1 MINRPKMARRVLP
14 TAIALGLL
22 VPAGFAPLALAQ
34 QADEMVEEIVT
45 IGSRRPQRSNTDS
58 SVPVDVISGD
68 EFVNMGFA
76 DMDDMLKTAIPSYNV
91 ARNEISDAATIVR
104 PANLRGLPPDNVL
117 ILVNG
122 KRRHRSGVIAELGGS
137 LSSGSQGADISAIPS
152 MAIKQVEVL
161 RDGAAALYG
170 SDAIAGVIGFQLNDS
185 AEGMSLEVRTGESGE
200 GDGGLTQV
208 QGNIGLP
215 LGDDG
220 FLNIT
225 GSWMEQ
231 DPTSRSVQRTDAIN
245 LLTNGNAAQKASV
258 ASPYAQ
264 VWGAPEQIDNYN
276 IFVNSG
282 IEVSDSLEVYAFG
295 NYGSRETLGGFYFR
309 NPNSRGGVY
318 TNGSTRA
325 VVDTTIRNRA
335 TGVTSNCPALTSP
348 GSGGNGV
355 PLNQAAVAADA
366 LALANLPSNCWVMNQ
381 PTPGGYTPQF
391 GAQLKDASIVIG
403 GRGDIT
409 PNLSYDISGSYGR
422 NAVSFLLNNSWNPS
436 NGPDGFVNGELQ
448 RNFDI
453 GQNVQ
458 SETNFNIDMNY
469 TMPVD
474 GLASDLNIAF
484 GGEWRDE
491 RFETIVGEKN
501 SWVAGRFAF
510 QNVDGSNTYSDGV
523 TPLPN
528 LSIGAHGFAGFS
540 PEQSGY
546 WGRSNYAVY
555 SDFEADITDSF
566 TAGLAV
572 RYEDFESF
580 GDTTNFKVSGRYRLT
595 DALAVRASYNTGF
608 RAPTPGQENVTKL
621 STITVD
627 GELQQRGQIPPT
639 NPIAGALGAQALKPE
654 DSKNY
659 SLGMVWDV
667 TGDINVTVDYF
678 NIEIKDR
685 IAATGTIDISSRS
698 AIAGVGC
705 PAALAAGR
713 NLALCLQEAGVPGA
727 ADLSSVSFYTNDFST
742 TTQGVDLVATWNL
755 DFGDMGNGT
764 LNAAWNWTETE
775 VDNAGQE
782 VNRNRVVGLENQNPQ
797 NRGVFTYNHFL
808 NDFRFLARLRTYD
821 DWIDSGWS
829 GDTTS
834 RGPNGLGYTI
844 NCGFNTD
851 NCYSGESVVDLEAAY
866 TWNSNYTFVVGANNA
881 FDQDAAINQNNLD
894 GTIGSGGLYA
904 GSTPWGT
911 EGAFYY
917 ARVRVDF

>member
-170 SDAIAGVIGFQLNDS
+170 SDAIAGVIGFQLNDA

-231 DPTSRSVQRTDAIN
+231 DPTSRSLQRTDAIN

-295 NYGSRETLGGFYFR
+295 NYGSRETLGGFYYR

-540 PEQSGY
+540 PEQAGY

-555 SDFEADITDSF
+555 TDLEADITDSF

>member
-122 KRRHRSGVIAELGGS
+122 KRRHRSGVIAELGGD

-208 QGNIGLP
+208 QGNIGMP

-231 DPTSRSVQRTDAIN
+231 DATSRTLQRTDAATLISS
-245 LLTNGNAAQKASV
+245 GNAAQKASV
-258 ASPYAQ
+258 ENPAQ
-264 VWGAPEQIDNYN
+264 IYGAPEQIDNYN
-276 IFVNSG
+276 LFFNSG
-282 IEVSDSLEVYAFG
+282 IKVSDDLEVYAFG
-295 NYGSRETLGGFYFR
+295 NYGARETIGGFFYR
-309 NPNSRGGVY
+309 NPNNRGGVY

-325 VVDTTIRNRA
+325 VVDTNIRNRA
-335 TGVTSNCPALTSP
+335 TGVTSNCPALKSP
-348 GSGGNGV
+348 GSGSNGV
-355 PLNQAAVAADA
+355 PLDQAKVAADA

-381 PTPGGYTPQF
+381 VVPGGYTPAF
-391 GAQLKDASIVIG
+391 GAQLKDASIVG
-403 GRGDIT
+403 GFRGDIT
-409 PNLSYDISGSYGR
+409 SNLSYDVSASYGR
-422 NAVSFLLNNSWNPS
+422 NAVSFMIDNTWNPS

-448 RNFDI
+448 RKFDL

-458 SETNFNIDMNY
+458 SETNFNLDMNY

-474 GLASDLNIAF
+474 GFASDLNIAF

-510 QNVDGSNTYSDGV
+510 QNVDNSNTYSDGV
-523 TPLPN
+523 TKLPN

-540 PEQSGY
+540 PEQAGY

-555 SDFEADITDSF
+555 TDLEADITDSF
-566 TAGLAV
+566 TAGIAV

-595 DALAVRASYNTGF
+595 DSLAVRASYNTGF

-705 PAALAAGR
+705 PDALAAGR

-821 DWIDSGWS
+821 DWIDSSWS
-829 GDTTS
+829 GDTTP
-834 RGPNGLGYTI
+834 RGPQGLGYTI

-866 TWNSNYTFVVGANNA
+866 TWNSNYTFVIGANNA
-881 FDQDAAINQNNLD
+881 FDQDAALDQTNFD
-894 GTIGSGGLYA
+894 GTVGNGSLYA

>member
-45 IGSRRPQRSNTDS
+45 IGSRRPQRSDTDS
-58 SVPVDVISGD
+58 SVPIDVISGD

-231 DPTSRSVQRTDAIN
+231 DPTSRSLQRTDAIN

-258 ASPYAQ
+258 AQPYAQ

-309 NPNSRGGVY
+309 NPNSRSGVY

-325 VVDTTIRNRA
+325 VVDTNIRNRA

-555 SDFEADITDSF
+555 TDFEADITDSF

-639 NPIAGALGAQALKPE
+639 NPIAGALGAEALKPE

-685 IAATGTIDISSRS
+685 IAATGTINISSRG

-705 PAALAAGR
+705 PDALAAGR

-821 DWIDSGWS
+821 DWIDSNWS
-829 GDTTS
+829 GDSTS

-911 EGAFYY
+911 EGSFYY

>member
-1 MINRPKMARRVLP
+1 MIYRPKMARRVLP

-325 VVDTTIRNRA
+325 VVDTNIRNRA

-366 LALANLPSNCWVMNQ
+366 LAMANLPSNCFVMNQ

>member
-231 DPTSRSVQRTDAIN
+231 DPTSRSLQRTDAIN

-325 VVDTTIRNRA
+325 VVDTNIRNRA

-355 PLNQAAVAADA
+355 PLDQAAVAADA
-366 LALANLPSNCWVMNQ
+366 LAMANLPSNCFVMNQ

-540 PEQSGY
+540 PEQAGY

-555 SDFEADITDSF
+555 TDFEADITDSF

-678 NIEIKDR
+678 NIEIQDR

-705 PAALAAGR
+705 PDALAAGR

-755 DFGDMGNGT
+755 DFGNMGNGT

-894 GTIGSGGLYA
+894 GTIGDGSLYA

>member
-231 DPTSRSVQRTDAIN
+231 DPTSRSLQRTDAIN

-366 LALANLPSNCWVMNQ
+366 LALANLPSNCFVMNQ

-491 RFETIVGEKN
+491 RFETLVGEKN

-639 NPIAGALGAQALKPE
+639 NPIAGALGAEALKPE

-685 IAATGTIDISSRS
+685 IAATGTINISSRG

-705 PAALAAGR
+705 PDALAAGR

-911 EGAFYY
+911 EGSFYY

>member
-45 IGSRRPQRSNTDS
+45 IGSRRPQRSSTDS

-325 VVDTTIRNRA
+325 VVDTNIRNRA

-366 LALANLPSNCWVMNQ
+366 LALANLPSNCFVMNQ

-491 RFETIVGEKN
+491 RFETLVGEKN

-639 NPIAGALGAQALKPE
+639 NPIAGALGAEALKPE

-685 IAATGTIDISSRS
+685 IAATGTINISSRG

-705 PAALAAGR
+705 PDALAAGR

-911 EGAFYY
+911 EGSFYY